1 MDKVKIMAIGGAKLK
16 EIKKT
21 LIQTTKV
28 GMKLSQIEAEAQ
40 KLIKEAG
47 GQASF
52 AMVPGYSWATCINLN
67 SGLVHGI
74 PDDKVIKDGD
84 VVSIDVGIYFK
95 GYHTDTSFTFIIGK
109 PDDYQEKK
117 KFLETGEKALNLAI
131 KQAKVGKHIGHISR
145 AMQET
150 VEKEGYNVA
159 RNLTGHGIST
169 TLHHQPM
176 IPCYL
181 EEDVKSTPVIEEGLT
196 IAIEIIYMQG
206 SSDTI
211 TDKKDG
217 WTIATKDGKLAGMFE
232 HTVAVT
238 KNGPVI
244 LT

>member
-1 MDKVKIMAIGGAKLK
+1 
-16 EIKKT
+16 
-21 LIQTTKV
+21 
-28 GMKLSQIEAEAQ
+28 
-40 KLIKEAG
+40 
-47 GQASF
+47 
-52 AMVPGYSWATCINLN
+52 
-67 SGLVHGI
+67 
-74 PDDKVIKDGD
+74 
-84 VVSIDVGIYFK
+84 
-95 GYHTDTSFTFIIGK
+95 
-109 PDDYQEKK
+109 
-117 KFLETGEKALNLAI
+117 
-131 KQAKVGKHIGHISR
+131 
-145 AMQET
+145 MQET

-159 RNLTGHGIST
+159 RNLTGHGISP